1 MVVMALEGWV
11 IDLGHLGVVLQEID
25 DLQRILYMTLYA
37 QTQRLDT
44 LQQDKGIERRQCG
57 TSITQQDGTDAS
69 HVSGGADSI
78 SKHDA
83 VI

>member
-1 MVVMALEGWV
+1 M

-37 QTQRLDT
+37 QAQRLDT
-44 LQQDKGIERRQCG
+44 LQQDKGIEGRQCG

-69 HVSGGADSI
+69 HVSGGTDSI

-83 VI
+83 MIGGIGFG